1 MIISSDSSKTNLP
14 FFFFLFSDSMFLDS
28 DCKWIWKRQ
37 RSSRFPNW
45 LACFEF
51 CAASCL
57 CRIAVCSMSLCKLSS
72 PSLPGA
78 LSPHV
83 FSFKML
89 HLRFPSLSTF
99 PIPKVCRSLQKK
111 SRTCVY
117 VCMCVSVCV
126 CAYLSVYGCV
136 CFCPSLILAFIVSLS
151 LHPLSLCLLC
161 LHVSLCVSSSFF
173 FFLLLPFFFFF
184 LADHDAS
191 LVSENTLVRSKRN
204 EFCRN

>member
-1 MIISSDSSKTNLP
+1 MDLEAATLLP
-14 FFFFLFSDSMFLDS
+14 VPELARVLRVLCGELPVPHRGVQHVIVQAVVSFLARCAFSTL
-28 DCKWIWKRQ
+28 
-37 RSSRFPNW
+37 
-45 LACFEF
+45 
-51 CAASCL
+51 
-57 CRIAVCSMSLCKLSS
+57 
-72 PSLPGA
+72 
-78 LSPHV
+78 